1 MPRTLSAA
9 VPRAVALCVALG
21 VTTLAYA
28 EVLPGDGASFD
39 APPGWR
45 PVPLQSE
52 TPTAIFNLCDNGVD
66 DPPDLCRVRA
76 ELQIVTYAG
85 EAKPA
90 SLDAMIAGW
99 NAATATNVSAPQRL
113 ELGGHE
119 AIESVTRCER
129 GTHVHGQVYFDS
141 IVVRIGDAYFGCLTI
156 IEPQDYPVLQGIA
169 RDVCASI
176 R

>member
-1 MPRTLSAA
+1 MLRALTAA
-9 VPRAVALCVALG
+9 VPCAVALCVGLG
-21 VTTLAYA
+21 MTTPVSS
-28 EVLPGDGASFD
+28 EVLPGDGAIFD
-39 APPGWR
+39 APAGWR
-45 PVPLQSE
+45 SVPLQSE

-76 ELQIVTYAG
+76 ELQIVTYTG
-85 EAKPA
+85 ESKPA
-90 SLDAMIAGW
+90 SLDAMVAGW
-99 NAATATNVSAPQRL
+99 NAATATTVSAPQRL

-119 AIESVTRCER
+119 AIESVTRGER
-129 GTHVHGQVYFDS
+129 GTHLHGQVYFDS
-141 IVVRIGDAYFGCLTI
+141 IVVRIGEAYFGCMTI